1 MSDVSVPYPMDELPW
16 RDLVRVLALREMG
29 RGSAADV
36 VQWAGDALAEG
47 RDSPSLRVLAGLSP
61 PLSGYEV
68 DRHLRDA
75 TGELGVSVPDRETL
89 LALFAR
95 LVARGIV
102 DGSVSPESG
111 VKDIYEAFRLGD
123 SFVELGVWTGL
134 DDALVMARDG
144 VFGSIQDA
152 EDAIVQEA
160 KRLLSTTP
168 SR

>member
-1 MSDVSVPYPMDELPW
+1 MDEQPW

-36 VQWAGDALAEG
+36 VQWAGDALAG
-47 RDSPSLRVLAGLSP
+47 GHDSPSLRVLAGLSP
-61 PLSGYEV
+61 PLNVHEV

-75 TGELGVSVPDRETL
+75 TGELGVSVPDREAL

-102 DGSVSPESG
+102 DGTVPPESG
-111 VKDIYEAFRLGD
+111 VKDIYEVFRLGG
-123 SFVELGVWTGL
+123 SFADLGIWTGL

-144 VFGSIQDA
+144 VFGSVQDA
-152 EDAIVQEA
+152 ENAIVQEA
-160 KRLLSTTP
+160 KRLLGDSP
-168 SR
+168 FPG